1 MTLLFKALAGIS
13 AAILL
18 VVALLGQLVTVAG
31 FLLLAVKIAI
41 VAIFLALIIMIA
53 FSILRDRSRRRHEVE
68 DL

>member
-31 FLLLAVKIAI
+31 FLLLAVKVAI

-68 DL
+68 DP

>member
-1 MTLLFKALAGIS
+1 MTLLLKALTGIS

-18 VVALLGQLVTVAG
+18 VIALLGQLITVAG
-31 FLLLAVKIAI
+31 FLIVAVKIAI
-41 VAIFLALIIMIA
+41 VGIFLALIIMIA